1 MSFEKKSLKGVRWRW
16 KSRNDKTKISKMVTV
31 NEIQGKNEGAD
42 LTRREIC
49 LSFNRKEASN
59 CMQI

>member
-1 MSFEKKSLKGVRWRW
+1 
-16 KSRNDKTKISKMVTV
+16 MVTV